1 MVVSLLSVL
10 CNINSYQQVRK
21 EGGRVRSD
29 KDRKLKL
36 VEERYPSNITLAK
49 AVIKSTGFTLVQD
62 RNTLNLEC
70 CNYQLIV
77 GSKDLN

>member
-1 MVVSLLSVL
+1 MAVSLLSVL
-10 CNINSYQQVRK
+10 CNIDSYQQAR
-21 EGGRVRSD
+21 RVGSK

-49 AVIKSTGFTLVQD
+49 AVIKYTGFTSVQG
-62 RNTLNLEC
+62 RSTLNFLEC
-70 CNYQLIV
+70 CNSQLIV